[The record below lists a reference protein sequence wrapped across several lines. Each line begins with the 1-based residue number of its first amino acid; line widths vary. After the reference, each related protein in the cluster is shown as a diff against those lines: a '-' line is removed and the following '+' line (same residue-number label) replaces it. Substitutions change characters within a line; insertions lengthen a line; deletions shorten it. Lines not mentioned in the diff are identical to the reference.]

1 MPVHF
6 RKTQCG
12 NGRCLRMIVNLHD
25 LINWTNSGHPSI
37 RILIIW
43 ILAWALLR
51 FIRRILQA
59 LRIHI
64 VGRVNEDL
72 DFRRIDTLTNVFRY
86 AANVVVTGLAIMLTL
101 SVFGIS
107 IAPLLATAGV
117 AGIAIGFGAQSLV
130 KDFFTGLFLL
140 LENQVSEGDLIEVAG
155 KTGYVE
161 RVTLRHIRIRDYDG
175 SVHFIPNGMITLV
188 TNRSREFG
196 YAVIDV
202 NIPRRQDPDRVLAMM
217 RGIAAEMRND
227 PDYSLSILED
237 IDIAGVEKLEDA
249 MLGLRCRLKV
259 LPAGQWRV
267 RREFLKRM
275 KYALDQMQDTT
286 AVQEQTAS

>member
-1 MPVHF
+1 
-6 RKTQCG
+6 
-12 NGRCLRMIVNLHD
+12 MIVNLHD
-25 LINWTNSGHPSI
+25 LINWTNSGHSPI

-43 ILAWALLR
+43 ILAWVLLR

-59 LRIHI
+59 LRTHI
-64 VGRVNEDL
+64 VGRVNEDR

-86 AANVVVTGLAIMLTL
+86 AANVVITGLAIMLTL

-202 NIPRRQDPDRVLAMM
+202 NIPRRQDPDRVLDMM

-227 PDYSLSILED
+227 PDYSSSILED

-249 MLGLRCRLKV
+249 MLALRCRLKV

-267 RREFLKRM
+267 RREFLRRM

>member
-1 MPVHF
+1 M
-6 RKTQCG
+6 T
-12 NGRCLRMIVNLHD
+12 VNLYD
-25 LINWTNSGHPSI
+25 LINWTNSGYPSI

-43 ILAWALLR
+43 ILAWVLLR

-59 LRIHI
+59 LRTHI
-64 VGRVNEDL
+64 VGRVNEGLDL
-72 DFRRIDTLTNVFRY
+72 RRIDTLTNVFRY

-202 NIPRRQDPDRVLAMM
+202 NIPRQQDPDRVLDMM

-227 PDYSLSILED
+227 PDYSSSILED
-237 IDIAGVEKLEDA
+237 IDIAGVDKLEDA
-249 MLGLRCRLKV
+249 TLGLRCRLKV
-259 LPAGQWRV
+259 LPARQWRV

-286 AVQEQTAS
+286 KAAQEQTES

>member
-1 MPVHF
+1 MI
-6 RKTQCG
+6 G
-12 NGRCLRMIVNLHD
+12 NLSD
-25 LINWTNSGHPSI
+25 LINWISSGHPSI
-37 RILIIW
+37 RILLIW
-43 ILAWALLR
+43 VLAWVLLR
-51 FIRRILQA
+51 FIRKVLHT
-59 LRIHI
+59 LRTHI
-64 VGRVNEDL
+64 VSRVNERL
-72 DFRRIDTLTNVFRY
+72 DFRRVETLTNVFRY

-107 IAPLLATAGV
+107 IAPILATAGV

-140 LENQVSEGDLIEVAG
+140 LENQVSEGDLIEAAG
-155 KTGYVE
+155 KTGHVE

-202 NIPRRQDPDRVLAMM
+202 NVPRQQDPNRVFDMM
-217 RGIAAEMRND
+217 RGIAEEMRSD
-227 PDYSLSILED
+227 PEYSSSILAD

-249 MLGLRCRLKV
+249 TLGLRCRLKV
-259 LPAGQWRV
+259 LPARQWRV

-275 KYALDQMQDTT
+275 KYALDRVQDAPT
-286 AVQEQTAS
+286 AQERPVHDRLM

>member
-1 MPVHF
+1 
-6 RKTQCG
+6 
-12 NGRCLRMIVNLHD
+12 MIVNLYD
-25 LINWTNSGHPSI
+25 LINWTNSGYPSI

-43 ILAWALLR
+43 ILAWMLLR

-59 LRIHI
+59 LRTHI
-64 VGRVNEDL
+64 AGRVNEGLDL
-72 DFRRIDTLTNVFRY
+72 RRMDTLTNVFRY

-202 NIPRRQDPDRVLAMM
+202 NIPRQQDPDRVLDMM

-227 PDYSLSILED
+227 PDYSPSILED

-249 MLGLRCRLKV
+249 TLGLRCRLKV
-259 LPAGQWRV
+259 LPARQWRV

-286 AVQEQTAS
+286 KAAQEQTAS